1 MWKSELMSSEN
12 AFNWKSLRHL
22 TDFCTEHLHNNTF
35 WKDNNF
41 LCKDQQIL
49 GDYCLE
55 PTLWPHHCQ
64 KGCACLSFI
73 VKHQKWG
80 IIFCLMILLLLE
92 WIIMTSQWVYCWSS
106 PSEVKVSGVHTTLW
120 VLFSTVI
127 GWFFIIIC
135 NWSISKICSLSHLLR
150 HYSSIVVLLDHE
162 HPCFWDLY
170 STISVDV
177 VGVSNLFYF
186 VLAG

>member
-1 MWKSELMSSEN
+1 M
-12 AFNWKSLRHL
+12 
-22 TDFCTEHLHNNTF
+22 NT
-35 WKDNNF
+35 
-41 LCKDQQIL
+41 IL
-49 GDYCLE
+49 
-55 PTLWPHHCQ
+55 P
-64 KGCACLSFI
+64 
-73 VKHQKWG
+73 
-80 IIFCLMILLLLE
+80 
-92 WIIMTSQWVYCWSS
+92 
-106 PSEVKVSGVHTTLW
+106 
-120 VLFSTVI
+120 VI

>member
-1 MWKSELMSSEN
+1 
-12 AFNWKSLRHL
+12 
-22 TDFCTEHLHNNTF
+22 
-35 WKDNNF
+35 
-41 LCKDQQIL
+41 
-49 GDYCLE
+49 
-55 PTLWPHHCQ
+55 
-64 KGCACLSFI
+64 
-73 VKHQKWG
+73 
-80 IIFCLMILLLLE
+80 MIRSVE
-92 WIIMTSQWVYCWSS
+92 YIPPVI
-106 PSEVKVSGVHTTLW
+106 
-120 VLFSTVI
+120 LFSTVI